1 MLRAFPSPSPRRF
14 LTALGWLT
22 LFSVTAAGC
31 ARRPQVTADELPLRR
46 VVVYRNGVAYF
57 ERAGTVQG
65 EEVKFR
71 LRQENVGDFL
81 ATLAIM
87 ERGGSTVRAASFPV
101 EIETEDPPSPEV
113 EAALQAWERHERGG
127 DSRKLRR
134 VTLELDGGEHELA
147 VGYLAE
153 TPLWRPSYRLVVQE
167 NGKAD
172 LQAWGIVQNQSGEDW
187 KNVSIALVAGA
198 PIAFESTLGTP
209 VVPPRPVVSDSGEV
223 ISSVPGGVTS
233 YGPEDE
239 MAEEAA
245 REEEASPVKKSRRSA
260 IEADDAAS
268 EGYGGFGRAAP
279 AGAAA
284 PPPAPMAPSQMA
296 PSAPRDARRLAQVQV
311 QTGSTRYEVPHTVTI
326 PDRSATMILLVSQP
340 VPGEAVFLYAPD
352 GGVPDSHAHPFRVA
366 RFTNA
371 SGGLLER
378 GPIAVFEKG
387 AFLGQGM
394 LESLPAKAHATVPFA
409 LVRALGVEQER
420 NYDQRGA
427 RLYSVESGTL
437 QVERDQTT
445 LTTYRVKNGSE
456 EAAKLLV
463 RHPRSPGAR
472 LHRPPKG
479 TEDNVGQGHALVP
492 VHIAARGKAELVL
505 EERRAVQQVTD
516 WMSPVASEA
525 VAAYIKE
532 AGPNGAGVA
541 LLQEAFVV
549 RRQLEQAQD
558 QERKLQREQ
567 AELEKSS
574 RETRLS
580 LQAIEKNT
588 QAADLRAKLTRR
600 LADATGR
607 LEQITKELI
616 ELRMRIDEQQVRFR
630 DAVLAIRVPARK

>member
-1 MLRAFPSPSPRRF
+1 V
-14 LTALGWLT
+14 LGWLT
-22 LFSVTAAGC
+22 LLCVSAAGC
-31 ARRPQVTADELPLRR
+31 ARGPQVTTDELPLRR

-57 ERAGTVQG
+57 ERAGSVQG

-101 EIETEDPPSPEV
+101 EIETEEPPSPEV
-113 EAALQAWERHERGG
+113 EAALRAWERHERGG
-127 DSRKLRR
+127 DGRKLRR

-198 PIAFESTLGTP
+198 PIAFESTLGNP
-209 VVPPRPVVSDSGEV
+209 VTPPRPVVSDTGEV
-223 ISSVPGGVTS
+223 ISSVPGAVTS
-233 YGPEDE
+233 YGPDEE

-245 REEEASPVKKSRRSA
+245 REEELRYEGKPKSARRSSA
-260 IEADDAAS
+260 DADDAMDQ
-268 EGYGGFGRAAP
+268 GYGGLGRGAP
-279 AGAAA
+279 AGAPA
-284 PPPAPMAPSQMA
+284 PPPAPMDKSMAPAPRAMG

-326 PDRSATMILLVSQP
+326 PDRSATMILLVNQP

-427 RLYSVESGTL
+427 RLYSVDSGTL
-437 QVERDQTT
+437 QVERDQATI
-445 LTTYRVKNGSE
+445 TTYRVKNGSE

-472 LHRPPKG
+472 LHNPPKG

-492 VHIAARGKAELVL
+492 VQVAAGRKAELVV
-505 EERRAVQQVTD
+505 EERRAVQQVMD
-516 WMSPVASEA
+516 WMSPVAEEA
-525 VAAYIKE
+525 VAAYVRE
-532 AGPNGAGVA
+532 AGPKGPGVEQ
-541 LLQEAFVV
+541 LQQAFVV
-549 RRQLEQAQD
+549 RRQLELAQD

-607 LEQITKELI
+607 LDQITKELI

-630 DAVLAIRVPARK
+630 DAVLAIRVPPRK